1 MKSKSFAPL
10 LALFQ
15 LIAPVCVHAHPL
27 FSNQA
32 NAASQPN
39 TNSSNHSLNLNL
51 SSTKDS
57 VSAGAFG
64 INKAVTMLNSQCSNV
79 QMFNA
84 QMFNSQL
91 PIPIVQMTWNQIY
104 SLLAMLFVLLCSTGL
119 ADYAS
124 AQGAQKDEQ
133 TAEHKGEQK
142 GEQKA
147 ETNNKAEPARQ
158 PRVWIRVSPRRCNL
172 LVFTRPNQGIAGK
185 FASAD
190 DTRISAT
197 QGTVFSVDSNTTM
210 MHNGSVYLSSKK
222 GTASIMLASAQ
233 IQVGEGL
240 SILLELTN
248 NSRETHL
255 AVFGNDTKAAV
266 VLSSRRGKKTLS
278 LHPGQ
283 YISMARGEFDE
294 QSHDFAQSKS
304 DFQESALAL
313 MKEQSN
319 QSALKDRDAPLHIF
333 GSGGSE
339 FSFLSPNTLFL
350 RKGEIFTQVPDQF
363 TVKTNLADFSASR
376 NALIAIETN
385 GELLRSKSFCP
396 DGHPVLSFAKQQRE
410 VLAGQEILLC
420 THKITNDDLIPP
432 DGVGRRDSK
441 PMAEAAENIYGSV
454 SDFSISSFLNEMN
467 YLQPVKNAFEKEEKK
482 IRDKILKT
490 AIALQT
496 ATASHGPYRAAA
508 KTAGRGETHATPR
521 GRSS

>member
-333 GSGGSE
+333 RIGRKRIQ
-339 FSFLSPNTLFL
+339 LFIPEYIVSS
-350 RKGEIFTQVPDQF
+350 KG
-363 TVKTNLADFSASR
+363 
-376 NALIAIETN
+376 
-385 GELLRSKSFCP
+385 
-396 DGHPVLSFAKQQRE
+396 
-410 VLAGQEILLC
+410 
-420 THKITNDDLIPP
+420 
-432 DGVGRRDSK
+432 
-441 PMAEAAENIYGSV
+441 
-454 SDFSISSFLNEMN
+454 
-467 YLQPVKNAFEKEEKK
+467 
-482 IRDKILKT
+482 
-490 AIALQT
+490 
-496 ATASHGPYRAAA
+496 
-508 KTAGRGETHATPR
+508 
-521 GRSS
+521 